1 MGDSI
6 TEGSI
11 AAVLKAPG
19 DAVAVDEVIAQIETD
34 KVTIDVRAPAAGVI
48 GEILVKEG
56 DTVNV
61 GQGVAT
67 LTEGGAAPAAAAAA
81 PAAAPAAPSGGGGAP
96 VNIEIPSMVRKR
108 KFHPPPPP

>member
-67 LTEGGAAPAAAAAA
+67 LTEGGAAPAAAPAATPA
-81 PAAAPAAPSGGGGAP
+81 PAAAAGAP
-96 VNIEIPSMVRKR
+96 VNIEIPSMVWLKERQYCRHKTR
-108 KFHPPPPP
+108 E